1 MHDFLQ
7 SNNFGTLLIK
17 CKSNDIIVK
26 QNILYVNIYAG
37 HTMDYIQIFL
47 QGEKNNKINEKKE
60 RKIIREPVVQQ
71 EERIQL

>member
-7 SNNFGTLLIK
+7 SNNFWTLLIK
-17 CKSNDIIVK
+17 CKSNYIIVK

-47 QGEKNNKINEKKE
+47 WGEKNNKMNEKKKE
-60 RKIIREPVVQQ
+60 K
-71 EERIQL
+71 